1 MTNDVIKE
9 SFDGKKIFYFDKKYE
24 KILKKILNSDYIIE
38 EEYKNDSR
46 TYVAKIKIDSKNYIL
61 KKIYTT
67 KKIKKILSFFKK
79 GEALSTLLNI
89 NKAIENGVSELAKPL
104 GAIVERKKGFIINEM
119 FLMEYCDGRR
129 INGEEEY
136 LRTLKILDKIYS
148 LGRFHGDCNP
158 ANFYY
163 VDEKIVIL
171 DTKLKKMIFGNYRK
185 HYDILT
191 LMKYIKIE
199 YPYKKNIFYYFAYLV
214 RKMRDKKRERNE

>member
-9 SFDGKKIFYFDKKYE
+9 SFEKKNIFYFDKKYREILE
-24 KILKKILNSDYIIE
+24 KVLNSEYKTE
-38 EEYKNDSR
+38 QEYKNDNR
-46 TYVAKIKIDSKNYIL
+46 TYVAKIKIDNNNYIL

-67 KKIKKILSFFKK
+67 KKIKKMLSVFKK

-89 NKAIENGVSELAKPL
+89 NRVVEKGITELAKPL
-104 GAIVERKKGFIINEM
+104 GAVVERKNGIIVNEM
-119 FLMEYCDGRR
+119 FLMEYYDGRR
-129 INGEEEY
+129 INGEKEY

-163 VDEKIVIL
+163 VNGKIIIL
-171 DTKLKKMIFGNYRK
+171 DTKLKKMLFGDYRK

-191 LMKYIKIE
+191 LMKYIKIK
-199 YPYKKNIFYYFAYLV
+199 YPYKKNIFYYFAALM
-214 RKMRDKKRERNE
+214 RRMRDKKRERNE

>member
-1 MTNDVIKE
+1 MTNNVIKE
-9 SFDGKKIFYFDKKYE
+9 SFDGKNIFYFDKKYKE
-24 KILKKILNSDYIIE
+24 ILKKILNCDYITE
-38 EEYKNDSR
+38 EEYKNDNR
-46 TYVAKIKIDSKNYIL
+46 TYVAKIKADGKNYIL

-89 NKAIENGVSELAKPL
+89 NEAVENGILELAKPL
-104 GAIVERKKGFIINEM
+104 GAMTERKNGFIVNEM

-129 INGEEEY
+129 INGEKEY

-148 LGRFHGDCNP
+148 LRRFHGDCNP

-163 VDEKIVIL
+163 MDGKIVIL
-171 DTKLKKMIFGNYRK
+171 DTKLKKMIFGDYRK

-214 RKMRDKKRERNE
+214 RKIRDKKRERDE

>member
-1 MTNDVIKE
+1 MTNNVIKE
-9 SFDGKKIFYFDKKYE
+9 SFEKKNIFYFDKKYREILE
-24 KILKKILNSDYIIE
+24 KVLNSEYKTE
-38 EEYKNDSR
+38 QEYKNDNR
-46 TYVAKIKIDSKNYIL
+46 TYVAKIKIDNKNYIL

-67 KKIKKILSFFKK
+67 KKIKKMLSVFKK

-89 NKAIENGVSELAKPL
+89 NRAVEKGITELAKPL
-104 GAIVERKKGFIINEM
+104 GAVVERKNGIIVNEM
-119 FLMEYCDGRR
+119 FLMEYYDGRR
-129 INGEEEY
+129 INGEKEY

-163 VDEKIVIL
+163 VNGKIIIL
-171 DTKLKKMIFGNYRK
+171 DTKLKKMLFGDYRK

-191 LMKYIKIE
+191 LMKYIKIK
-199 YPYKKNIFYYFAYLV
+199 YPYEKNIFYYFAALV